1 MSIFVRCMTSLRK
14 NIKYI
19 AAAVILILIS
29 GTLYLGAIRLCDLE
43 EKIRNQEYRI
53 AELEIRL
60 DDADKLAKKAM
71 YYIKSLHTLAE
82 IEAEIGEIY

>member
-1 MSIFVRCMTSLRK
+1 MPVFIRLMAFLKR

-19 AAAVILILIS
+19 AAVVILLLIS
-29 GTLYLGAIRLCDLE
+29 GTFYLGAIRIYELEDKVRVQEYMIYDLE
-43 EKIRNQEYRI
+43 G
-53 AELEIRL
+53 RL
-60 DDADKLAKKAM
+60 DDVKALADKAM